1 MICAK
6 RENKNAGDGVRIL
19 NIITLNHRRAES
31 VIMYYIKSVR
41 LIRLRVVSGCY
52 YVYYRLYDV
61 VSCFYYYFTS
71 MMYYNT
77 LWGLVLI
84 RLRASTLC
92 VRYSPLWGGTGA
104 VCTS

>member
-52 YVYYRLYDV
+52 YVYYRLRCRVVFLLLFHVYDV
-61 VSCFYYYFTS
+61 
-71 MMYYNT
+71 
-77 LWGLVLI
+77 L
-84 RLRASTLC
+84 
-92 VRYSPLWGGTGA
+92 
-104 VCTS
+104 